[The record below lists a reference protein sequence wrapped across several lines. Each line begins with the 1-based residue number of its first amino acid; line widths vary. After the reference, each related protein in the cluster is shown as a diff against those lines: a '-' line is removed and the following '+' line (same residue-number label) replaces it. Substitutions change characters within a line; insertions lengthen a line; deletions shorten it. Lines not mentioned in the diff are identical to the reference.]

1 MIRGSMRN
9 HAAALAVFLCALPA
23 AGRAAPPES
32 IALVNANVVDVRA
45 GAVIPAVTVVL
56 RDGRIESVGKN
67 PPPAGVKTLDIR
79 GRHLLPG
86 LIDAHTHISSLEAAR
101 RALESGV
108 TTVRSSGVS
117 GFTDVGLREL
127 VRQGAVAGPDVLAS
141 GYHVRPR
148 LAEEAFLDTPSLGGL
163 MSGLRTP
170 DDVRQAVR
178 ANLARGVDWI
188 KVLAT
193 ERAGLA
199 DTDPRKQALTE
210 EELRAAVQ
218 EAGKVPVQ
226 AHAHGDEGARAAV
239 RAGVRSVEHGTY
251 LSGETLALM
260 KEKGVYF
267 VPTLTTVVDLVE
279 PGGDYDIPLLRNRG
293 RHMLPRLRR
302 AVRDAQ
308 QAGVKIVTGADTSY
322 GPNSL
327 TRISHEVAAFAELG
341 MPAAQALRSAT
352 LVAAEM
358 LGLEGRTGALEPGLE
373 ADLIAVEGNPLQDP
387 VALQDVL
394 LVVSNGRVGLDR
406 LDFAPRR

>member
-9 HAAALAVFLCALPA
+9 HAAALAFFLCSVPA

-32 IALVNANVVDVRA
+32 MALVNANVVDVRA
-45 GAVIPAVTVVL
+45 GAVIAAVTVVL

-67 PPPAGVKTLDIR
+67 PPPAGVKVLDIR

-86 LIDAHTHISSLEAAR
+86 LIDAHTHVSSLEAAR

-108 TTVRSSGVS
+108 TTIRSSGVS
-117 GFTDVGLREL
+117 GYTDVGLREL

-148 LAEEAFLDTPSLGGL
+148 LAEEAFLDTPSLAGL
-163 MSGLRTP
+163 MAGLRTP

-210 EELRAAVQ
+210 DELRAAVQ

-373 ADLIAVEGNPLQDP
+373 ADVIAVEGNPLQDP
-387 VALQDVL
+387 AALQDVL